1 MKGKNVVY
9 NEGMKFDVEVTKD
22 TDLQTKL
29 ADLEDTM
36 KNAQQGVIV
45 TIQ

>member
-1 MKGKNVVY
+1 MKGKNVIY

-22 TDLQTKL
+22 TDLKTKL
-29 ADLEDTM
+29 TDLEETM
-36 KNAQQGVIV
+36 ANAQQGVVV